1 MLLSCDLALKSYLF
15 ESSKSTGQWQCK
27 ASLNETIMKYNQ
39 YVLSGLVV
47 LVTILSIIF
56 AIFLKKQKLWCYEDP
71 VPPKKQNNRG
81 TYRAISTLRI
91 LILIQR
97 VNQFSYFII
106 KNRLKCSFV

>member
-56 AIFLKKQKLWCYEDP
+56 AIFLKHLIVVHFSKSAYCLRWQIYCL
-71 VPPKKQNNRG
+71 
-81 TYRAISTLRI
+81 TLVFCPI
-91 LILIQR
+91 
-97 VNQFSYFII
+97 FH
-106 KNRLKCSFV
+106 FV